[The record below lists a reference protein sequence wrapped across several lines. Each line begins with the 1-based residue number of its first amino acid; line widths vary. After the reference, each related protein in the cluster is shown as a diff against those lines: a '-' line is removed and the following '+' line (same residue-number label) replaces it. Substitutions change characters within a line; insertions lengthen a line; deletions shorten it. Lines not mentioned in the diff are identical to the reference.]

1 MNDEM
6 MHAQMAALYA
16 QQRNQI
22 KPLASHLEDF
32 LPPDLCAS
40 VEHYAQARNC
50 TARQA
55 LSNIV
60 SKFFGPCFQSQPSA
74 TSQLTPKSA
83 K

>member
-16 QQRNQI
+16 QQRNQVQ
-22 KPLASHLEDF
+22 PLDSHLKDL

-74 TSQLTPKSA
+74 TLQPTQKCA